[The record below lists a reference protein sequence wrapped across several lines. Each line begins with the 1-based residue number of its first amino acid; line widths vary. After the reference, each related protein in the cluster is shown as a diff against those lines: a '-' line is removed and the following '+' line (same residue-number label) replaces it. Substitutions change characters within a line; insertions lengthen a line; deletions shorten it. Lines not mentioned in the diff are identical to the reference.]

1 MRIVIFWTLVLFGL
15 SFVGQLQFILNIKN
29 QSRISH
35 ESNENSNNYINKNNR
50 NSKKTNLNN
59 FKNYSQHEIS
69 LFKESMR
76 LNKLNE
82 VCSQSIDKKRGS
94 PIISWN
100 HVDNPKEFKLIY
112 RGDFLLH
119 EELSNCPVIDVYM
132 AKGMKFIYL

>member
-1 MRIVIFWTLVLFGL
+1 MRLIIIWTIFLF
-15 SFVGQLQFILNIKN
+15 SFFFVNQLQLFLNVNI
-29 QSRISH
+29 QSRIVSI
-35 ESNENSNNYINKNNR
+35 EISNNNNIDTNKR
-50 NSKKTNLNN
+50 WSKKKIVNKY
-59 FKNYSQHEIS
+59 FKNLTEHELS
-69 LFKESMR
+69 LFKES
-76 LNKLNE
+76 LHLNE
-82 VCSQSIDKKRGS
+82 LKKVCSQSIDKKRGS